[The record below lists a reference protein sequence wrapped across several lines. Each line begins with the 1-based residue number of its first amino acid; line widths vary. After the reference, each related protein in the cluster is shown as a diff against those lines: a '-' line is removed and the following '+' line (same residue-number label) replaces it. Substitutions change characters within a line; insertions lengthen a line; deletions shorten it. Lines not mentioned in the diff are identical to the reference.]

1 MKLITIGDSYTY
13 GQELENREQDAWP
26 ALVAQALDCE
36 LVNLAMP
43 GASND
48 YIFRT
53 AIDNADEFMIVAWSE
68 CTRTEFFDDD
78 RVKQVSSWWSKRPWF
93 KELYAQRLNERHQFI
108 KTLSYIV
115 ALQKLDR
122 CIQCST
128 FSNGGM
134 FLKYAN
140 DTLVQHWANK
150 IDTDKYIGYPD
161 SQMTR
166 WVGNAPTGPG
176 NHPLELGHRRIA
188 TELLKHIRI

>member
-1 MKLITIGDSYTY
+1 MKLVTIGDSYTY
-13 GQELENREQDAWP
+13 VQELVNREQDAWP
-26 ALVAQALDCE
+26 VLVAKALDCE
-36 LVNLAMP
+36 LVNLAVP

-68 CTRTEFFDDD
+68 CTRTEFFDKG
-78 RVKQVSSWWSKRPWF
+78 RVRQIASWQQDPWF
-93 KELYAQRLNERHQFI
+93 NELYAHRLDEQHCLI

-122 CIQCST
+122 CFQCST

-140 DTLVQHWANK
+140 NHQVQHWTNK
-150 IDTDKYIGYPD
+150 IDKNKYIGYPD

-166 WVGNAPTGPG
+166 WAGDAPVGPG

-188 TELLKHIRI
+188 AELLKHVRV